1 MANKKII
8 VLFLLLFTFPLV
20 HADIGD
26 TVKTVWES
34 VLSVGSLGF
43 LGVSPDTAVV
53 AFTRILL
60 VIFVFAV
67 LFGVLSGFGGS
78 AGPLS
83 FLSRGQAGVVAG
95 IIAILTGVFFPPS
108 VILAIGTEWATV
120 VSLLLLGA
128 PILGLFFL
136 LWTIPKDSCAWR
148 FLRLVV
154 GLLLFWI
161 VSAMREHVLQLVPA
175 TSTAVTSSISQFID
189 WSLGIIIVVLVF
201 LFFQLLFCAAQ
212 KQTGRGD
219 WSPLIDFFKKIF
231 AKGGGKKKGDDDDD
245 DNDNPKNP
253 KGERRLGPAP
263 PPGPPPKPPKPNK
276 GDDPKPVPNPPVVDP
291 KGKKPKIPPYKPPP
305 LPPPPKNTR
314 TLIDLSPWFLSVRNQ
329 DGLGACAAFAGS
341 SMVEYIMNR
350 VTGKVD
356 FNHKLSELF
365 LWYNARH
372 DKANNVGCYTVDLVH
387 EAQTRGD
394 CKEPVWSFED
404 SSSNKYLQVPPA
416 PTYTDGLRQR
426 VVDVR
431 SVSLDQDQWIATLAA
446 GNPMYI
452 GIATPQN
459 FGGGIKSALF
469 NDAQWPPRG
478 GHAMVLVGYDSHYP
492 DGKAKNEAFKV
503 RNSWGS
509 GWGEQGYI
517 WFPRNLLRELIS
529 RHNGDLLV
537 FTGWEKSVPTKH
549 KYKIMGRVVVDIP
562 PFKPIT
568 DETGATLYHAD
579 EDYGFGEFKVGV
591 MAQIKGKITI
601 LNEILVKDQTGRFVI
616 EFEADQ
622 TLHEPLTE
630 LGKAYPQLKKINFK
644 TLPGGVVVYKRGAK
658 ADDKE
663 AYFHVVHFEHSKGG
677 RGGEG
682 STHSDNPN
690 SASIHHGLDCSGRP
704 IVFLEAQ
711 SEEKYVIIP
720 VVSHFDDVKHLG
732 KMLEHLRRFGTK
744 EKEWAEKEFKF
755 LEEMQ
760 HDVGAKDFSKSRSH
774 FLTISRAERKVT
786 RLQNRLEKELREII
800 WNLPKLHSDHYKV
813 IAEQLKLDNE
823 KILLATSR
831 KEGSI
836 RHLLDTIEEKMKLLK
851 DKRITPEEKRIVE
864 QEIGELWKNLLAL
877 IKNTIGWIRAL
888 VVNLKKLEEAEKSKT
903 TKNLLNS
910 LQNF

>member
-1 MANKKII
+1 MKQKII
-8 VLFLLLFTFPLV
+8 LFFLLLLTIPLV

-26 TVKTVWES
+26 TVKNVWES

-43 LGVSPDTAVV
+43 LGVTPDTAVV

-60 VIFVFAV
+60 VIFVFAI

-95 IIAILTGVFFPPS
+95 IIAIMTGIFFPPS
-108 VILAIGTEWATV
+108 VILAIGTEWATL
-120 VSLLLLGA
+120 VSLILLGA
-128 PILGLFFL
+128 PILALSFL

-161 VSAMREHVLQLVPA
+161 VSAMRQHVLQLVPA
-175 TSTAVTSSISQFID
+175 TSTAVTSSIGQFID

-201 LFFQLLFCAAQ
+201 LFFQLLFCAAK
-212 KQTGRGD
+212 KQTARGD
-219 WSPLIDFFKKIF
+219 WSALIDFFKKIF
-231 AKGGGKKKGDDDDD
+231 GKGGDKKKVDDDDD
-245 DNDNPKNP
+245 DPKNP

-263 PPGPPPKPPKPNK
+263 PPGPPPKPLKPNK

-341 SMVEYIMNR
+341 SMIEYIMNR

-365 LWYNARH
+365 LWYNVRH
-372 DKANNVGCYTVDLVH
+372 DKANNVGCYSSDLIH
-387 EAQTRGD
+387 EVQTRGD

-404 SSSNKYLQVPPA
+404 SSSNKYLQVPPG

-431 SVSLDQDQWIATLAA
+431 SVSLDQDEWIATLAA
-446 GNPMYI
+446 GNPMFI
-452 GIATPQN
+452 GIDTPQN

-469 NDAQWPPRG
+469 NDAQWPSRG
-478 GHAMVLVGYDSHYP
+478 GHAMVLLGYDSHYP

-549 KYKIMGRVVVDIP
+549 KYRITGRVVVDIP

-568 DETGATLYHAD
+568 DETGATLYHAK

-591 MAQIKGKITI
+591 MAQIKGKLTV
-601 LNEILVKDQTGRFVI
+601 LNEILVKDPFGRFVI

-622 TLHEPLTE
+622 PLHEPLTE
-630 LGKAYPQLKKINFK
+630 LGKAYPQLNKIAFKK
-644 TLPGGVVVYKRGAK
+644 LPAGVVVYKRGVK
-658 ADDKE
+658 AGDKD
-663 AYFHVVHFEHSKGG
+663 AHFHVTHFDYSKGG

-682 STHSDNPN
+682 STHPDNPS
-690 SASIHHGLDCSGRP
+690 SASVHSGLDCSGRP

-711 SEEKYVIIP
+711 PEEKNVIIP
-720 VVSHFDDVKHLG
+720 VVSGFTDDKHLK
-732 KMLEHLRRFGTK
+732 KMLESLRKFGAK

-755 LEEMQ
+755 LGEMQ
-760 HDVGAKDFSKSRSH
+760 TDVGHKDFSKARSH
-774 FLTISRAERKVT
+774 FLTISRAERKVSS
-786 RLQNRLEKELREII
+786 LQKRLEKELREII
-800 WNLPKLHSDHYKV
+800 WNLPEPYGKIYKYP
-813 IAEQLKLDNE
+813 AETLVTLNDFILK
-823 KILLATSR
+823 ATSR
-831 KEGSI
+831 HEGSM
-836 RHLLDTIEEKMKLLK
+836 RDLLNNLEEKIKLSK
-851 DKRITPEEKRIVE
+851 DKRIKDDKKAELLREIDGLWTTLGLKIRAVIGYVQVVVGELEKLEAAEEK
-864 QEIGELWKNLLAL
+864 
-877 IKNTIGWIRAL
+877 
-888 VVNLKKLEEAEKSKT
+888 
-903 TKNLLNS
+903 TK
-910 LQNF
+910 